1 MITSIVRLGETTTA
15 NKLAMEMAH
24 QFGTYSINGFKSILE
39 TNGLKLT
46 YREKLMVV
54 DHLMTA
60 LTRITKLF
68 SSGGLSF
75 DAEKAKTY
83 IVHQLN
89 TGVEQNG

>member
-1 MITSIVRLGETTTA
+1 MIIPFNVWKIHYA
-15 NKLAMEMAH
+15 NKLAMEIAH
-24 QFGTYSINGFKSILE
+24 QFGTYSIWFKSILE

-46 YREKLMVV
+46 PRKI
-54 DHLMTA
+54 DGC
-60 LTRITKLF
+60 RSFDDRINPITKLF

>member
-1 MITSIVRLGETTTA
+1 MIASIITFGKSTTPTSWLWKWRTS
-15 NKLAMEMAH
+15 LARTRSTVQKHSRNQRVEADLPRKIDGCRS
-24 QFGTYSINGFKSILE
+24 FDDRINP
-39 TNGLKLT
+39 
-46 YREKLMVV
+46 
-54 DHLMTA
+54 
-60 LTRITKLF
+60 ITKLF